1 MESIASDDEEAQVG
15 AVLCSTAISL
25 RPFASDAYLGKRYI
39 VSKDI
44 G

>member
-1 MESIASDDEEAQVG
+1 MESIVRDDEDAG
-15 AVLCSTAISL
+15 VLVVLDPHFGKTI
-25 RPFASDAYLGKRYI
+25 RRVPYLGKRYI